1 MKSLVFYLFKAT
13 STQFYLHSHFTFGK
27 LLPLRYY
34 WGVPL
39 FCIQRPDFFSIEKL
53 NLAHS
58 LTNQFVWNFY
68 AMFLRFVRLEGSFS
82 RNLYCVRKIRRC
94 FVKHLL
100 DPIDYYRS
108 SLRISWIKILLA
120 VRSIPKL
127 RRRRFNSLFHQT
139 NLKAIFEVII
149 KRVFN
154 HWNFLRRGHTQWF
167 LEFHAQSPFLKW
179 LNLIEE
185 LQNLLVFTLFGFVSF
200 EHIETDRFVHHDY
213 DVFYLVL
220 KCNETL
226 KSSLEVND
234 IEFCLA

>member
-1 MKSLVFYLFKAT
+1 MA
-13 STQFYLHSHFTFGK
+13 
-27 LLPLRYY
+27 
-34 WGVPL
+34 
-39 FCIQRPDFFSIEKL
+39 D
-53 NLAHS
+53 S

-68 AMFLRFVRLEGSFS
+68 AMFLRFIRLEGSFS
-82 RNLYCVRKIRRC
+82 RNFHCLRKIRRC

-200 EHIETDRFVHHDY
+200 EHIESERFVHHDY

-220 KCNETL
+220 KC
-226 KSSLEVND
+226 S
-234 IEFCLA
+234 